1 MKRLIV
7 LSLVALV
14 LSGCAVNVRHS
25 ARPENVAYETA
36 ESPSTPRPNESERLE
51 KRRKIR
57 TLLREI
63 KGERQ

>member
-1 MKRLIV
+1 MKRFLPLALIV
-7 LSLVALV
+7 GV
-14 LSGCAVNVRHS
+14 LSGCAVNVRPS
-25 ARPENVAYETA
+25 ARPEPTAYETA